1 MIQTA
6 HRRALRLV
14 RATDAVWLT
23 RSIAQSQS
31 MSNRDAT
38 TPEKIGDAAVA
49 GNHILAAVQ
58 GRVHDI
64 IWECQECG
72 KRRRDTNAYFK
83 VQCD

>member
-6 HRRALRLV
+6 YRRALRLV
-14 RATDAVWLT
+14 RSTDAVWLQ
-23 RSIAQSQS
+23 RSITQSQS
-31 MSNRDAT
+31 MSDAT

-49 GNHILAAVQ
+49 GSHNLAAIR

-72 KRRRDTNAYFK
+72 KRRRETKSYLNI
-83 VQCD
+83 QCD